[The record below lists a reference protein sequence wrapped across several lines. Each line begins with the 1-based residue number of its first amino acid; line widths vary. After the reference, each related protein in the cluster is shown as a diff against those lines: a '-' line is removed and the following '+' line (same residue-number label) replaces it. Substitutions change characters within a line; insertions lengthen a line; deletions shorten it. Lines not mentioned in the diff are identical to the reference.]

1 MSLACGRTCYE
12 VNAKGFHVLFSYTM
26 CFFLILCA
34 FLSYYV
40 LFYYT
45 MCFFII
51 LCAFLLYYVLF
62 YYIYIAEVGKDS
74 QLLLVQKKLLPNV
87 EFQII
92 LLDSAFFY
100 RSWPKTSVCLIDC
113 YST

>member
-1 MSLACGRTCYE
+1 MLVEHVMGLMQ
-12 VNAKGFHVLFSYTM
+12 KGSM
-26 CFFLILCA
+26 CFFIILCA

-40 LFYYT
+40 FFYYT

-51 LCAFLLYYVLF
+51 VCAFLLYYVLFLLYYVLF